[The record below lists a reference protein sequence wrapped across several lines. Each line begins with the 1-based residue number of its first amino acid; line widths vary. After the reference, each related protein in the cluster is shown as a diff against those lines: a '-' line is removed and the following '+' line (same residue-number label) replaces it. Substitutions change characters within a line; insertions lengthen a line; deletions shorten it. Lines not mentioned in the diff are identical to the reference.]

1 MFVRSD
7 EHNALSSLTNKKVK
21 PTMNS
26 VKDHLLLYNH
36 TPSLG
41 YFSILANEAKE
52 LRLENKSL
60 LIKPDNA

>member
-1 MFVRSD
+1 
-7 EHNALSSLTNKKVK
+7 
-21 PTMNS
+21 MNS

-60 LIKPDNA
+60 LIKPDNV